1 MEAMLPPAPHAPAR
15 HWLLAPYALVL
26 WAVLIGVLL
35 GHFAPEVAVQL
46 KPLGDA
52 FIKAVRLLIAPIVF
66 CTLVHGIA
74 SLHAPGKLGRIG
86 TKAIVYFEVVSTFA
100 LLLGML
106 VANQLKPGAGMHSKA
121 GDWEGAAAKV
131 AAYSSQAQQQSSS
144 GMLLDI
150 IPESLPGAFGSGNL
164 LQVLFLSLLA
174 ALALRRMGSGATPIL
189 AGIERA
195 SQVLFTVLGMIVRLA
210 PLGALGAMS
219 HTIGQYGLKSLGNLG
234 LLMAGFYL
242 TALLFVALVLGGIA
256 RACGFSLWRLLRHL
270 REELL
275 LVLGTSSSETAL
287 PGLMQKLRGL
297 GCAPATVGL
306 VVPTGYSLNLDGTN
320 IYMSMAAIF
329 LAQATDTAMSW
340 QDQLWLLAVAML
352 TSKGAS
358 GVTGAGFITLAA
370 TLSAAP
376 GIPLASMALLLGI
389 DRFMSECRAITNL
402 IGNAV
407 ATVVVSRWE
416 GELDAKTL
424 REALNS
430 QSPPPPTHP

>member
-164 LQVLFLSLLA
+164 LHDGRACCRCSSSHCLLRWRCGA
-174 ALALRRMGSGATPIL
+174 WVQAQRPSSLALN
-189 AGIERA
+189 
-195 SQVLFTVLGMIVRLA
+195 A
-210 PLGALGAMS
+210 PA
-219 HTIGQYGLKSLGNLG
+219 K
-234 LLMAGFYL
+234 
-242 TALLFVALVLGGIA
+242 
-256 RACGFSLWRLLRHL
+256 
-270 REELL
+270 
-275 LVLGTSSSETAL
+275 SSSRCWA
-287 PGLMQKLRGL
+287 
-297 GCAPATVGL
+297 
-306 VVPTGYSLNLDGTN
+306 
-320 IYMSMAAIF
+320 
-329 LAQATDTAMSW
+329 
-340 QDQLWLLAVAML
+340 
-352 TSKGAS
+352 
-358 GVTGAGFITLAA
+358 
-370 TLSAAP
+370 
-376 GIPLASMALLLGI
+376 
-389 DRFMSECRAITNL
+389 
-402 IGNAV
+402 
-407 ATVVVSRWE
+407 
-416 GELDAKTL
+416 
-424 REALNS
+424 
-430 QSPPPPTHP
+430 